1 MKYKKYI
8 LRFDGNPEVVAFL
21 KKHIKEQQDNLGY
34 ARELGRAA
42 EILFDVKYKVT
53 SITLP
58 RPTAERVKSL

>member
-8 LRFDGNPEVVAFL
+8 LRFTGDPDVVFFL
-21 KKHIKEQQDNLGY
+21 KRHIKEQQDNLGH

-42 EILFDVKYKVT
+42 KLLFGVSYKVT
-53 SITLP
+53 SVTLP

>member
-8 LRFDGNPEVVAFL
+8 LRFDGNPEIVAFL
-21 KKHIKEQQDNLGY
+21 KKHIKEQQDNLGH

-42 EILFDVKYKVT
+42 KLLFGVSYKVT
-53 SITLP
+53 SVTLP

>member
-8 LRFDGNPEVVAFL
+8 LRFTGDPEIVAFL
-21 KKHIKEQQDNLGY
+21 KAHIKEQQDNLGH
-34 ARELGRAA
+34 ARNLGRAA
-42 EILFDVKYKVT
+42 KLLFGVSYKVT